1 MKYFVLFSIFLSA
14 AAHAVPTISIEKDKS
29 SVEFLAIGRPSAL
42 KIKGNRAKPEGKIT
56 FKDNSIDGII
66 MLNLEDFETGISLRD
81 RHMKEKYLETA
92 KEDFKN
98 VKLTLAKIELP
109 KTYWKNPI
117 PIKIDFQGKLWLHGV
132 EKEISGE
139 LEIGTASKE
148 NLQGQARFSI
158 VLTDFGIAIP
168 SFSGITVAEK
178 VDVEVNY
185 FGKIES
191 L

>member
-1 MKYFVLFSIFLSA
+1 MKFFVLFSIFLSTIV
-14 AAHAVPTISIEKDKS
+14 HAIPTISIEKDKS

-42 KIKGNRAKPEGKIT
+42 KIRGTNAKPEGKVT
-56 FKDNSIDGII
+56 FKEKGMEGTIL
-66 MLNLEDFETGISLRD
+66 LNLENFETGMSLRD
-81 RHMKEKYLETA
+81 RHMKEKYLETG

-98 VKLTLAKIELP
+98 AQLTLSKVELP
-109 KTYWKNPI
+109 KDYWKNPSQF
-117 PIKIDFQGKLWLHGV
+117 KTSFVGKLLLHGV

-139 LEIGTASKE
+139 MEIGSASKE
-148 NLQGQARFSI
+148 SIQGQARFSI

-178 VDVEVNY
+178 VDIEVNY